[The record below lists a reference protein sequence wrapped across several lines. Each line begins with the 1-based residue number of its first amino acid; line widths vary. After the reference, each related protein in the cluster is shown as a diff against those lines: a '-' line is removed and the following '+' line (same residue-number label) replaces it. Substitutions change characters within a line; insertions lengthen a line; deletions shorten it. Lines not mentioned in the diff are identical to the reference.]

1 MPTCVAN
8 GVAALE
14 LGMGSRKSKTQ
25 NIKWSVQH
33 NCVSFNSYLHVSA

>member
-1 MPTCVAN
+1 MSTYVAN

-14 LGMGSRKSKTQ
+14 LSAGSRKGKTQ

-33 NCVSFNSYLHVSA
+33 NCVLFNSYLHVSA